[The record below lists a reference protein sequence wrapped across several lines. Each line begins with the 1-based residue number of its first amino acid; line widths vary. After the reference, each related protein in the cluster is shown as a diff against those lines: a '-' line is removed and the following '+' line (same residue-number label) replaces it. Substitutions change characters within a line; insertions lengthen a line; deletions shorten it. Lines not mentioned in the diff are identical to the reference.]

1 MRFDTKIAIAVHDD
15 LTQWQKLNVTAFLAS
30 AIAFGVPET
39 VGKPYE
45 DGSGNQYLE
54 MFRQPVLVYAADGP
68 LLTAVRERAM
78 GRGLPTMIYTEEL
91 FSTGNDDDNRAAV
104 QAVAAGEL
112 NLAGVAVYGPRNAVD
127 KVFKGARLHP

>member
-1 MRFDTKIAIAVHDD
+1 
-15 LTQWQKLNVTAFLAS
+15 
-30 AIAFGVPET
+30 
-39 VGKPYE
+39 
-45 DGSGNQYLE
+45 
-54 MFRQPVLVYAADGP
+54 
-68 LLTAVRERAM
+68 M

-112 NLAGVAVYGPRNAVD
+112 NLAGVAVHGPRNAVD

>member
-1 MRFDTKIAIAVHDD
+1 
-15 LTQWQKLNVTAFLAS
+15 VTR
-30 AIAFGVPET
+30 P
-39 VGKPYE
+39 
-45 DGSGNQYLE
+45 
-54 MFRQPVLVYAADGP
+54 VYAADGP
-68 LLTAVRERAM
+68 LLTAARERAM

-112 NLAGVAVYGPRNAVD
+112 KLVGVAVHGPRNAVD